1 MTKQEAFLLSPT
13 MVAWPLQNFVKIL
26 SMDLTFCWWH
36 LCKFFKNHKSKKSL
50 NFSFRHYQV
59 FSESTRANE
68 RLKRAI
74 YQKGVCVQLGKVLKL
89 IATNTLSF
97 HWS

>member
-1 MTKQEAFLLSPT
+1 
-13 MVAWPLQNFVKIL
+13 MVARPLQNFFKIL
-26 SMDLTFCWWH
+26 SVDFTICWWDFY
-36 LCKFFKNHKSKKSL
+36 KFFKNHKSKKSL

-74 YQKGVCVQLGKVLKL
+74 YHKGVCVQLGKVFKL